1 MLLYAL
7 RRLIYL
13 VPVAFGVSLLVFA
26 LVHLAPGDP
35 ISAIVPPDA
44 PKEVVDKLKE
54 YYGFDKPLPV
64 QYIRWLTV
72 TLSGDFGTSIGTGRP
87 VVDEVGSAFGNTIIL
102 AIAASLLAFS
112 LAIVLG
118 TAAAYA
124 KSRAVDRL
132 VTLISLMGVS
142 VPHFWLAIVLV
153 IVFSVE
159 FGWLPPM
166 GIGPENATGWSFDR
180 AHLAHMVLPTI
191 ALSVIPLGVMTRTVR
206 STIKEILSMEFVTAL
221 QAKGMNDRQ
230 ILFHVLKNAAPTCL
244 AVMGLQAGNLIGG
257 TLGITAGFSGGW
269 VNMMIMRIMDVF
281 YAFPS
286 VLLAISLSGAMGA
299 GAENTLIALTLVF
312 IPPICRVSES
322 VTTQVRGF
330 DFVDA
335 ARASGAS
342 ALTIV
347 RVHVLGNVLGPIL
360 VYATSLISISIILA
374 AGLSF
379 LGLGVTP
386 PVAEWGLMLNTLRQA
401 IYVNPVLAALPGVM
415 IFITSICF
423 NLMSDG
429 LRAAMDVKA

>member
-64 QYIRWLTV
+64 QYLRWLMV
-72 TLSGDFGTSIGTGRP
+72 TFSGDFGTSIGTGRP
-87 VVDEVGSAFGNTIIL
+87 VVDDVGSAFGNTIIL
-102 AIAASLLAFS
+102 AIAAVLLAFS

-153 IVFSVE
+153 IIFAVE
-159 FGWLPPM
+159 LGVLPPM
-166 GIGPENATGWSFDR
+166 GIGPENSTGWRFDR

-191 ALSVIPLGVMTRTVR
+191 ALSVIPLGVVTRTVR
-206 STIKEILSMEFVTAL
+206 ATIKETLSMEFVTAL
-221 QAKGMNDRQ
+221 QAKGMSDRQ
-230 ILFHVLKNAAPTCL
+230 ILVHVLKNAAPTCL

-257 TLGITAGFSGGW
+257 SILIETVFAWPGTGF
-269 VNMMIMRIMDVF
+269 
-281 YAFPS
+281 
-286 VLLAISLSGAMGA
+286 LLNSAIFRRDLPILQG
-299 GAENTLIALTLVF
+299 TTLV
-312 IPPICRVSES
+312 
-322 VTTQVRGF
+322 
-330 DFVDA
+330 
-335 ARASGAS
+335 
-342 ALTIV
+342 
-347 RVHVLGNVLGPIL
+347 
-360 VYATSLISISIILA
+360 LA
-374 AGLSF
+374 F
-379 LGLGVTP
+379 FFM
-386 PVAEWGLMLNTLRQA
+386 MLNLT
-401 IYVNPVLAALPGVM
+401 V
-415 IFITSICF
+415 
-423 NLMSDG
+423 
-429 LRAAMDVKA
+429 DVIQTMLDPRIKRG

>member
-64 QYIRWLTV
+64 QSIRWLTV

-257 TLGITAGFSGGW
+257 SILIETVFAWPGTGF
-269 VNMMIMRIMDVF
+269 
-281 YAFPS
+281 
-286 VLLAISLSGAMGA
+286 LLNSAIFRRDLPILQG
-299 GAENTLIALTLVF
+299 TTLV
-312 IPPICRVSES
+312 
-322 VTTQVRGF
+322 
-330 DFVDA
+330 
-335 ARASGAS
+335 
-342 ALTIV
+342 
-347 RVHVLGNVLGPIL
+347 
-360 VYATSLISISIILA
+360 LA
-374 AGLSF
+374 F
-379 LGLGVTP
+379 FFM
-386 PVAEWGLMLNTLRQA
+386 MLNLT
-401 IYVNPVLAALPGVM
+401 V
-415 IFITSICF
+415 
-423 NLMSDG
+423 
-429 LRAAMDVKA
+429 DVIQTMVDPRIKRG